1 MLFLPFFLPF
11 ILSKIRKW
19 LSLFLGFG
27 SSCHPGHPSP
37 LACWR
42 LEGEEGCRFLLARSS
57 GRPPEAMGRR
67 AQSTQ
72 GWRRGKATEAR
83 SRARDRGRPG
93 ESAPTHSCRDGRR
106 RRLARRGHSP
116 PAAAGGRPV
125 PDSREW
131 ESWHR
136 CLDAGEGE
144 GRCSVLYLNGSWRVP
159 RPGTGPLPPGLA
171 GGRSEMLFPCQGVQP
186 PPQHLRASALFP

>member
-1 MLFLPFFLPF
+1 MLFLHSFL
-11 ILSKIRKW
+11 SSSARKGSGFLCSLDSEAPVTQGIPVPW
-19 LSLFLGFG
+19 LAG
-27 SSCHPGHPSP
+27 
-37 LACWR
+37 AW
-42 LEGEEGCRFLLARSS
+42 GEAGCRFLLARRS

-186 PPQHLRASALFP
+186 PPQHLRARALFP